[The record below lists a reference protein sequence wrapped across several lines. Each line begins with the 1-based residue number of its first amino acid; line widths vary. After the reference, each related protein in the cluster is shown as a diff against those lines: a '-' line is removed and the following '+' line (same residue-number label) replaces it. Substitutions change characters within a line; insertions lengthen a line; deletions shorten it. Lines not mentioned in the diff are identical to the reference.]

1 MTEVVLEQKPQMAA
15 VSAFGK
21 RNANKEKI
29 EQEEA
34 ELKKLLNSE
43 QEENKDEGNAADDAN
58 LSAEERTF
66 KKRYGDLRRHSQQ
79 QQTQLQSQ
87 IDELKAQLQ
96 KSTENQ
102 IKLPKS
108 EEELAE
114 WAKQYPDV
122 AKIVESIAIK
132 KAREQA
138 EEIDKRLKSL
148 DERELQSAKE
158 KAEMELLKLHPD
170 FDSIRDDDSFH
181 DWVEAQPKWIQ
192 QALYENDTDYVA
204 AARAIDLY
212 KADMSKSKKSSSRSD
227 NRDAAQSVSTRSGR
241 SAPAGE
247 DTDGVF
253 YESQV
258 DKMTAHQYEAN
269 MEAIQKAIK
278 NGKFVY
284 DLSGSAR

>member
-1 MTEVVLEQKPQMAA
+1 MTEVVLEQKPQVAA

-34 ELKKLLNSE
+34 ELKKLLDGNT
-43 QEENKDEGNAADDAN
+43 EENKDVEENVDDST

-87 IDELKAQLQ
+87 IDELKTQLQ

-132 KAREQA
+132 KAREQS

-148 DERELQSAKE
+148 DERELQTAKE
-158 KAEMELLKLHPD
+158 RAENELMKLHPD
-170 FDSIRDDDSFH
+170 FDKIREDDAFH

-192 QALYENDTDYVA
+192 QALYENDTDFVSA
-204 AARAIDLY
+204 GRAIDLY
-212 KADMSKSKKSSSRSD
+212 KADLAKAGKGKRNDS
-227 NRDAAQSVSTRSGR
+227 RDAAQSVATRTGR

-269 MEAIQKAIK
+269 QEAIQKAIK